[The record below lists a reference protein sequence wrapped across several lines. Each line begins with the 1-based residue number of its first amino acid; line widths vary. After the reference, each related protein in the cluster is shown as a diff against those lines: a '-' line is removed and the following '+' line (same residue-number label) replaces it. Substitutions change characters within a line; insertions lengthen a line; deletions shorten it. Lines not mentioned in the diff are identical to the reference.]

1 MSKSIKPKIAI
12 SSLPKSGWWPN
23 GITAYEDNDMMSNG
37 AYPNQ
42 MLLNSLS
49 IDRSIESNE
58 SLIAS
63 TCLT

>member
-1 MSKSIKPKIAI
+1 MIDSIKPKIAI

-42 MLLNSLS
+42 TLLKKEHLG
-49 IDRSIESNE
+49 
-58 SLIAS
+58 LIKI
-63 TCLT
+63 LNKLDNR

>member
-1 MSKSIKPKIAI
+1 MSNSIKPKIAI

-42 MLLNSLS
+42 MLTQRRTLKLNKNF
-49 IDRSIESNE
+49 E
-58 SLIAS
+58 
-63 TCLT
+63 